1 MFYPKEPQIFLSK
14 RRQFNQ
20 ECFEGTAAI
29 TGSEDRKQFPR
40 LCRKLDNFS
49 DASKSY
55 WCQHLGDMI
64 SYSLIFFVCLVV
76 LLQFSTFE
84 VVFPILEESNAARC
98 FGQPPCN
105 ANPNQCSANTSD
117 NLLLHRYLSG
127 FFACCTP
134 FVERE
139 SLILRKIKK
148 LSGNNA
154 NKSPMR
160 WKTPSHFWDRA

>member
-64 SYSLIFFVCLVV
+64 SYSLIFLSVW
-76 LLQFSTFE
+76 QF
-84 VVFPILEESNAARC
+84 C
-98 FGQPPCN
+98 CN
-105 ANPNQCSANTSD
+105 F
-117 NLLLHRYLSG
+117 LLLKLFFQYQRRAMQPDVLDNHRAVQIQISAVQIQVITFFCSDTCQG
-127 FFACCTP
+127 FLPAVALLLKGKVRF
-134 FVERE
+134 
-139 SLILRKIKK
+139 
-148 LSGNNA
+148 
-154 NKSPMR
+154 
-160 WKTPSHFWDRA
+160 